1 MPIAWAAIVVAAM
14 VGLALFGAVSLIER
28 AVIPWH
34 VSVRIR
40 DGE

>member
-1 MPIAWAAIVVAAM
+1 MPIAWAAIVTAAVLGLGLYAL
-14 VGLALFGAVSLIER
+14 VGLVER

-34 VSVRIR
+34 VSVRVR